1 MLTID
6 RTPATGTNGTLL
18 PIDGVA
24 EVMTIRTLESRLAAW
39 AIPAANFVWFAI
51 DDHRPDTLV
60 EVVWHVRP
68 SGARY
73 DVHSVRPLTK
83 D

>member
-6 RTPATGTNGTLL
+6 RTPAAGTTGALI

-24 EVMTIRTLESRLAAW
+24 EVMTFRDLDLRLHTW
-39 AIPAANFVWFAI
+39 AIPAANWVWWQI
-51 DDHRPDTLV
+51 DDHTPDTLV

-73 DVHSVRPLTK
+73 DVAAVHPLTH
-83 D
+83 